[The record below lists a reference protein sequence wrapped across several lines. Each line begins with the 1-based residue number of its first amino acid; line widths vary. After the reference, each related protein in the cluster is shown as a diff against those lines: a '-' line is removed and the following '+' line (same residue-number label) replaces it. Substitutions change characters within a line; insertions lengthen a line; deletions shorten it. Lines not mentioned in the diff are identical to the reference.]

1 MLEFGMIG
9 FYRFNGFTE
18 VTRAHLRTH
27 VFSTVILNLDKLVK
41 INYERDAYVWED
53 IQFNRNAAAPLHAV
67 VSCKCY
73 YFQFGKPQ
81 LREGG
86 CAELVARPLDQP
98 LLPPPEQLPA
108 LDPSAEL
115 THAQEPE
122 DLKKFLESLDLK
134 DALNNQLALTY
145 LRKMNAA
152 GHYNLDLFIEVWL
165 AAKTGIE
172 GRDALEK
179 GLVAAGVDVSAH
191 HMQMTLAIQKMH
203 ERPVQQGCAKKRKTE
218 GREGGGGGGGGSRK
232 VLVSFAKEPFKTKT
246 LFHKTL
252 KLYRV
257 ALCSGVWVALH
268 TVCMTDTS
276 WFLMF
281 IVCMSDRICP
291 CMFAHYVRHRL

>member
-1 MLEFGMIG
+1 MDDSVSFWKGATLPNDPFKPFGVSAGAKQKLQDISLADVLIHFQKMLLPSDSEIAEKEIEKKEREGMLEFGMIG

-18 VTRAHLRTH
+18 VTRAYLRTH

-41 INYERDAYVWED
+41 IDYERDAYVWED
-53 IQFNRNAAAPLHAV
+53 IQFNRDAASPRHAV

-73 YFQFGKPQ
+73 RFQFGKPQ

-108 LDPSAEL
+108 VDLSTEH

-122 DLKKFLESLDLK
+122 IMKEFLESLDLK
-134 DALNNQLALTY
+134 DALNNPLALTY

-152 GHYNLDLFIEVWL
+152 GHNNLDLFIEVWL

-179 GLVAAGVDVSAH
+179 GLVAAGVDVPAH
-191 HMQMTLAIQKMH
+191 HMKMTIAIQKMH

-218 GREGGGGGGGGSRK
+218 GREGGEGGGR
-232 VLVSFAKEPFKTKT
+232 
-246 LFHKTL
+246 
-252 KLYRV
+252 
-257 ALCSGVWVALH
+257 GV
-268 TVCMTDTS
+268 
-276 WFLMF
+276 
-281 IVCMSDRICP
+281 
-291 CMFAHYVRHRL
+291 